1 MEGMIFM
8 PRRGRN
14 IYKRKDNRWEARVYY
29 NCGKKYRSIYGK
41 IYKEATE
48 KQDRLR
54 LEIGSS
60 NNAEHFFTSI
70 ADGWYVDKSYTV
82 KEGTLFSYST
92 KLKRHILTN

>member
-1 MEGMIFM
+1 M
-8 PRRGRN
+8 
-14 IYKRKDNRWEARVYY
+14 
-29 NCGKKYRSIYGK
+29 
-41 IYKEATE
+41 
-48 KQDRLR
+48 LR

-60 NNAEHFFTSI
+60 NNAEHLFTSI